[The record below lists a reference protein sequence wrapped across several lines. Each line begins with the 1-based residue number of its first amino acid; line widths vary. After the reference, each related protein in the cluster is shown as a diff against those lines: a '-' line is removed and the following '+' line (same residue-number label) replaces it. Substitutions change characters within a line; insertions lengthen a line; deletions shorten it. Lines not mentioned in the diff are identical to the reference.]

1 MSSIIP
7 KKYKSAKSLTK
18 RSKSQN
24 KKNVKNSAID
34 ECKKLYQ
41 KYYSYPSN
49 TLLKQFNDKYLKLF
63 FEHSSLNDIII
74 LAQVLSEFYFL
85 QSIQISANDPEKPEE
100 IPPKRKYKPDWISRE
115 EKKKKLKD
123 KKIREEKYKTMFN
136 KLVFSLAKHISKS
149 RELISLSLNKLEFN
163 EKYCQSLSKGISSN
177 NSLQN
182 LSITNSK
189 LDLNSYEILLESLL
203 NQNALTFVDLSNNN
217 FGDKYGRMISRIISC
232 HSQRRD
238 QVVWFYSLRNEL
250 PPSNEYKK
258 GLMFIN
264 LNGNNLSRDSAEC
277 ISSVLYSDQYIRAI
291 YLNNNKFDSQS
302 CKKFIYMMRK
312 NLSLLTIDLRSNPG
326 YDEDIHHRLV
336 IKMSKNIRYLFQQ
349 YKLGEYTEDEFEQ
362 LKEFIDISFFDVD
375 IPQNVV
381 EFYNNNLPQT
391 TNDND
396 DKEENDES
404 YEEYKKDVKTEIDAN
419 KINKIKNKIFNKNEM
434 EEGGVDK
441 EGDIIGYS
449 INTNILEENKKLYAE
464 NLKLKK
470 QIVELKAKNLRAG
483 KHDNLNIE
491 INDISK
497 NNKIAKTESVLED
510 DYNKVEYLINELN
523 ELMNKIEEK
532 TIKIDNEKNKN
543 TNDKIEYKIEDK
555 IKEENTKSNSL
566 NKSKEKNVEKTDSD
580 KKGEKN
586 KNIIEKLNNNIKDNI
601 NKNKKIDEE
610 EKKNSKENKDENN
623 ALLNNY
629 QNQILN
635 AEPTEEDKDKEKDKE
650 SSDDSHFVDDEGNIH
665 NLDDLTDEEKMII
678 LQQQLILQKLQE
690 EAEARGE
697 QFDPQEYF
705 EFLERQAKED
715 EEEELN
721 QKNGDDKLNKSF

>member
-7 KKYKSAKSLTK
+7 KKYKSANSLTK
-18 RSKSQN
+18 RSKTYDKKN
-24 KKNVKNSAID
+24 KKTSAIE
-34 ECKKLYQ
+34 ECKKLYS
-41 KYYSYPSN
+41 KYYSYPPNS
-49 TLLKQFNDKYLKLF
+49 LLKQFNNKYLKLF
-63 FEHSSLNDIII
+63 FDNSSINDIII
-74 LAQVLSEFYFL
+74 LSKVLSEFYFL
-85 QSIQISANDPEKPEE
+85 QSIQISPNDPEKPEE

-115 EKKKKLKD
+115 EKKKKLKE
-123 KKIREEKYKTMFN
+123 KKIKEEKYKTMFN
-136 KLVFSLAKHISKS
+136 KLIFSLAKHISKS
-149 RELISLSLNKLEFN
+149 KELISLSLNKLEFN
-163 EKYCQSLSKGISSN
+163 EKYCQSLSKGITSN

-203 NQNALTFVDLSNNN
+203 NQNALTFLDLSDNN
-217 FGDKYGRMISRIISC
+217 FGDKYGQMISRIIIC

-238 QVVWFYSLRNEL
+238 QVIWFYSLRNEL

-277 ISSVLYSDQYIRAI
+277 LSSVLYSDQYIRAI
-291 YLNNNKFDSQS
+291 YLNNNKFDNQS

-391 TNDND
+391 TNDID

-404 YEEYKKDVKTEIDAN
+404 YEEYKKNFKTEIDTN
-419 KINKIKNKIFNKNEM
+419 KINKIKNKIFNKNEKG
-434 EEGGVDK
+434 EGVDR
-441 EGDIIGYS
+441 EADTIGYS
-449 INTNILEENKKLYAE
+449 INTNIMEENKKLYAE

-470 QIVELKAKNLRAG
+470 QIVELKAKNL
-483 KHDNLNIE
+483 KESKYNNLNIK
-491 INDISK
+491 INQDSK
-497 NNKIAKTESVLED
+497 DNKINKTESILED
-510 DYNKVEYLINELN
+510 DYNKVENLINELN
-523 ELMNKIEEK
+523 ELMNKIEQK
-532 TIKIDNEKNKN
+532 TIKQDNEKNKN
-543 TNDKIEYKIEDK
+543 TKNEIIKENNTNQINEKKTKEKKSEIKDIIKKEQLNNNNININDNNKNKI
-555 IKEENTKSNSL
+555 IKEE
-566 NKSKEKNVEKTDSD
+566 EKNSNDEKDT
-580 KKGEKN
+580 KN
-586 KNIIEKLNNNIKDNI
+586 EVLNYK
-601 NKNKKIDEE
+601 
-610 EKKNSKENKDENN
+610 
-623 ALLNNY
+623 
-629 QNQILN
+629 NQILN
-635 AEPTEEDKDKEKDKE
+635 KDKDKE
-650 SSDDSHFVDDEGNIH
+650 SSDDSHFVDDEGNVH

-721 QKNGDDKLNKSF
+721 QKNGDNKLNKSF

>member
-7 KKYKSAKSLTK
+7 KKYKSANSLTK
-18 RSKSQN
+18 RSKTYD
-24 KKNVKNSAID
+24 KKHKKTSAIE
-34 ECKKLYQ
+34 ECKKLYS
-41 KYYSYPSN
+41 KYYSYPPNS
-49 TLLKQFNDKYLKLF
+49 LLKQFNNKYLKLF
-63 FEHSSLNDIII
+63 FDNSSINDIII
-74 LAQVLSEFYFL
+74 LSKVLSEFYFL
-85 QSIQISANDPEKPEE
+85 QSIQISPNDPEKPEE

-115 EKKKKLKD
+115 EKKKKLKE
-123 KKIREEKYKTMFN
+123 KKIKEEKYKTMFN
-136 KLVFSLAKHISKS
+136 KLIFSLAKHISKS
-149 RELISLSLNKLEFN
+149 KELISLSLNKLEFN
-163 EKYCQSLSKGISSN
+163 EKYCQSLSKGITSN

-203 NQNALTFVDLSNNN
+203 NQNALTFLDLSDNN
-217 FGDKYGRMISRIISC
+217 FGDKYGQMISRIIIR

-238 QVVWFYSLRNEL
+238 QVIWFYSLRNEL

-277 ISSVLYSDQYIRAI
+277 LSSVLYSDQYIRAI
-291 YLNNNKFDSQS
+291 YLNNNKFDNQS

-391 TNDND
+391 TNDID

-404 YEEYKKDVKTEIDAN
+404 YEEYKKNFKTEIDTN
-419 KINKIKNKIFNKNEM
+419 KINKIKNKIFNKNEKG
-434 EEGGVDK
+434 EGVDR
-441 EGDIIGYS
+441 EADTIGYS
-449 INTNILEENKKLYAE
+449 INTNIMEENKKLYAE

-470 QIVELKAKNLRAG
+470 QIVELKAKNL
-483 KHDNLNIE
+483 KESKYNNLNIK
-491 INDISK
+491 INQDSK
-497 NNKIAKTESVLED
+497 ENKINKTESILED
-510 DYNKVEYLINELN
+510 DYNKVENLINELN
-523 ELMNKIEEK
+523 ELMNKIEQK
-532 TIKIDNEKNKN
+532 TIKQDNEKNKN
-543 TNDKIEYKIEDK
+543 TKNEIIKENNTNQINEKKTKEKKSEIKDIIKKEQLNNNNININDNNKNKI
-555 IKEENTKSNSL
+555 IKEE
-566 NKSKEKNVEKTDSD
+566 EKNSNDEKDT
-580 KKGEKN
+580 KN
-586 KNIIEKLNNNIKDNI
+586 EVLNYK
-601 NKNKKIDEE
+601 
-610 EKKNSKENKDENN
+610 
-623 ALLNNY
+623 
-629 QNQILN
+629 NQILN
-635 AEPTEEDKDKEKDKE
+635 VELTEENKTKEKNKDKDKDKE
-650 SSDDSHFVDDEGNIH
+650 SSDDSHFVDDEGNVH

-721 QKNGDDKLNKSF
+721 QKNGDNKLNKSF

>member
-7 KKYKSAKSLTK
+7 KKYKSANSLTK
-18 RSKSQN
+18 RSKTYDKKN
-24 KKNVKNSAID
+24 KKTSAIE
-34 ECKKLYQ
+34 ECKKLYS
-41 KYYSYPSN
+41 KYYSYPPNS
-49 TLLKQFNDKYLKLF
+49 LLKQFNNKYLKLF
-63 FEHSSLNDIII
+63 FDNSSINDIII
-74 LAQVLSEFYFL
+74 LSKVLSEFYFL
-85 QSIQISANDPEKPEE
+85 QSIQISPNDPEKPEE

-115 EKKKKLKD
+115 EKKKKLKE
-123 KKIREEKYKTMFN
+123 KKIKEEKYKTMFN
-136 KLVFSLAKHISKS
+136 KLIFSLAKHISKS
-149 RELISLSLNKLEFN
+149 KELISLSLNKLEFN
-163 EKYCQSLSKGISSN
+163 EKYCQSLSKGITSN

-203 NQNALTFVDLSNNN
+203 NQNALTFLDLSDNN
-217 FGDKYGRMISRIISC
+217 FGDKYGQMISRIIIC

-238 QVVWFYSLRNEL
+238 QVIWFYSLRNEL

-277 ISSVLYSDQYIRAI
+277 LSSVLYSDQYIRAI
-291 YLNNNKFDSQS
+291 YLNNNKFDNQS

-391 TNDND
+391 TNDID

-404 YEEYKKDVKTEIDAN
+404 YEEYKKNFKTEIDTN
-419 KINKIKNKIFNKNEM
+419 KINKIKNKIFNKNEKG
-434 EEGGVDK
+434 EGVDR
-441 EGDIIGYS
+441 EADTIGYS
-449 INTNILEENKKLYAE
+449 INTNIMEENKKLYAE

-470 QIVELKAKNLRAG
+470 QIVELKAKNL
-483 KHDNLNIE
+483 KESKYNNLNIK
-491 INDISK
+491 INQDSK
-497 NNKIAKTESVLED
+497 DNKINKTESILED
-510 DYNKVEYLINELN
+510 DYNKVENLINELN
-523 ELMNKIEEK
+523 ELMNKIEQK
-532 TIKIDNEKNKN
+532 TIKQDNEKNKN
-543 TNDKIEYKIEDK
+543 TKNEIIKENNTNQINEKKTKEKKSEIKDIIKKEQLNNNNININDNNKNKI
-555 IKEENTKSNSL
+555 IKEE
-566 NKSKEKNVEKTDSD
+566 EKNSNDEKDT
-580 KKGEKN
+580 KN
-586 KNIIEKLNNNIKDNI
+586 EVLNYK
-601 NKNKKIDEE
+601 
-610 EKKNSKENKDENN
+610 
-623 ALLNNY
+623 
-629 QNQILN
+629 NQILN
-635 AEPTEEDKDKEKDKE
+635 VELTEENKTKEKNKDKDKDKDKE
-650 SSDDSHFVDDEGNIH
+650 SSDDSHFVDDEGNVH

-721 QKNGDDKLNKSF
+721 QKSGDNKLNKSF

>member
-7 KKYKSAKSLTK
+7 KKYKSANSLTK
-18 RSKSQN
+18 RSKTYDKKN
-24 KKNVKNSAID
+24 KKTSAIE
-34 ECKKLYQ
+34 ECKKLYS
-41 KYYSYPSN
+41 KYYSYPPNS
-49 TLLKQFNDKYLKLF
+49 LLKQFNNKYLKLF
-63 FEHSSLNDIII
+63 FDNSSINDIII
-74 LAQVLSEFYFL
+74 LSKVLSEFYFL
-85 QSIQISANDPEKPEE
+85 QSIQISPNDPEKPEE

-115 EKKKKLKD
+115 EKKKKLKK
-123 KKIREEKYKTMFN
+123 KKIKEEKYKTMFN
-136 KLVFSLAKHISKS
+136 KLIFSLAKHISKS
-149 RELISLSLNKLEFN
+149 KELISLSLNKLEFN
-163 EKYCQSLSKGISSN
+163 EKYCQSLSKGITSN

-203 NQNALTFVDLSNNN
+203 NQNALTFLDLSDNN
-217 FGDKYGRMISRIISC
+217 FGDKYGQMISRIIIC

-238 QVVWFYSLRNEL
+238 QVIWFYSLRNEL

-277 ISSVLYSDQYIRAI
+277 LSSVLYSDQYIRTI
-291 YLNNNKFDSQS
+291 YLNNNKFDNQS

-391 TNDND
+391 TNDID

-404 YEEYKKDVKTEIDAN
+404 NEEYKKNFKTEIDTN
-419 KINKIKNKIFNKNEM
+419 KINKIKNKIFNKNEKG
-434 EEGGVDK
+434 EGVDR
-441 EGDIIGYS
+441 EADTIGYS
-449 INTNILEENKKLYAE
+449 ININIMEENKKLYAE

-470 QIVELKAKNLRAG
+470 QIVELKAKNL
-483 KHDNLNIE
+483 KESKYNNLNIK
-491 INDISK
+491 INQDSK
-497 NNKIAKTESVLED
+497 DNKINKTESILED
-510 DYNKVEYLINELN
+510 DYNKVENLINELN
-523 ELMNKIEEK
+523 ELMNKIEQK
-532 TIKIDNEKNKN
+532 TIKQDNEKNKN
-543 TNDKIEYKIEDK
+543 TKNEIIKENNTNQINEKKTKEKKSEIKDIIKKEQLNNNNININDNNKNKI
-555 IKEENTKSNSL
+555 IKEE
-566 NKSKEKNVEKTDSD
+566 EKNSNDEKDT
-580 KKGEKN
+580 KN
-586 KNIIEKLNNNIKDNI
+586 EVLNYK
-601 NKNKKIDEE
+601 
-610 EKKNSKENKDENN
+610 
-623 ALLNNY
+623 
-629 QNQILN
+629 NQILN
-635 AEPTEEDKDKEKDKE
+635 VELTEENKTKEKNKDKDKDKDKE
-650 SSDDSHFVDDEGNIH
+650 SSDDSHFVDDEGNVH

-721 QKNGDDKLNKSF
+721 QKNGDNKLNKSF

>member
-7 KKYKSAKSLTK
+7 KKYKSANSLTK
-18 RSKSQN
+18 RSKTYD
-24 KKNVKNSAID
+24 KKHKKTSAIE
-34 ECKKLYQ
+34 ECKKLYS
-41 KYYSYPSN
+41 KYYSYPPNS
-49 TLLKQFNDKYLKLF
+49 LLKQFNNKYLKLF
-63 FEHSSLNDIII
+63 FDNSSINDIII
-74 LAQVLSEFYFL
+74 LSKVLSEFYFL
-85 QSIQISANDPEKPEE
+85 QSIQISPNDPEKPEE

-115 EKKKKLKD
+115 EKKKKLKE
-123 KKIREEKYKTMFN
+123 KKIKEEKYKTMFN
-136 KLVFSLAKHISKS
+136 KLIFSLAKHISKS
-149 RELISLSLNKLEFN
+149 KELISLSLNKLEFN
-163 EKYCQSLSKGISSN
+163 EKYCQSLSKGITSN

-203 NQNALTFVDLSNNN
+203 NQNALTFLDLSDNN
-217 FGDKYGRMISRIISC
+217 FGDKYGQMISRIIIC

-238 QVVWFYSLRNEL
+238 QVIWFYSLRNEL

-277 ISSVLYSDQYIRAI
+277 LSSVLYSDQYIRAI
-291 YLNNNKFDSQS
+291 YLNNNKFDNQS

-391 TNDND
+391 TNDID

-404 YEEYKKDVKTEIDAN
+404 YEEYKKNFKTEIDTN
-419 KINKIKNKIFNKNEM
+419 KINKIKNKIFNKNEKG
-434 EEGGVDK
+434 EGVDR
-441 EGDIIGYS
+441 EADTIGYS
-449 INTNILEENKKLYAE
+449 INTNIMEENKKLYAE

-470 QIVELKAKNLRAG
+470 QIVELKAKNL
-483 KHDNLNIE
+483 KESKYNNLNIK
-491 INDISK
+491 INQDSK
-497 NNKIAKTESVLED
+497 DNKINKTESILED
-510 DYNKVEYLINELN
+510 DYNKVENLINELN
-523 ELMNKIEEK
+523 ELMNKIEQK
-532 TIKIDNEKNKN
+532 TIKQDNEKNKN
-543 TNDKIEYKIEDK
+543 TKNEIIKENNTNQINEKKTKEKKSEIKDIIKKEQLNNNNININDNNKNKI
-555 IKEENTKSNSL
+555 IKEE
-566 NKSKEKNVEKTDSD
+566 EKNSNDEKDT
-580 KKGEKN
+580 KN
-586 KNIIEKLNNNIKDNI
+586 EVLNYK
-601 NKNKKIDEE
+601 
-610 EKKNSKENKDENN
+610 
-623 ALLNNY
+623 
-629 QNQILN
+629 NQILN
-635 AEPTEEDKDKEKDKE
+635 VELTEENKTKEKNKDKDKDKE
-650 SSDDSHFVDDEGNIH
+650 SSDDSHFVDDEGNVH

-721 QKNGDDKLNKSF
+721 QKNGDNKLNKSF

>member
-7 KKYKSAKSLTK
+7 KKYKSANSLTK
-18 RSKSQN
+18 RSKTYDKKN
-24 KKNVKNSAID
+24 KKTSAIE
-34 ECKKLYQ
+34 ECKKLYS
-41 KYYSYPSN
+41 KYYSYPPNS
-49 TLLKQFNDKYLKLF
+49 LLKQFNNKYLKLF
-63 FEHSSLNDIII
+63 FDNSSINDIII
-74 LAQVLSEFYFL
+74 LSKVLSEFYFL
-85 QSIQISANDPEKPEE
+85 QSIQISPNDPEKPEE

-115 EKKKKLKD
+115 EKKKKLKE
-123 KKIREEKYKTMFN
+123 KKIKEEKYKTMFN
-136 KLVFSLAKHISKS
+136 KLIFSLAKHISKS
-149 RELISLSLNKLEFN
+149 KELISLSLNKLEFN
-163 EKYCQSLSKGISSN
+163 EKYCQSLSKGITSN

-203 NQNALTFVDLSNNN
+203 NQNALTFLDLSDNN
-217 FGDKYGRMISRIISC
+217 FGDKYGQMISRIIIC

-238 QVVWFYSLRNEL
+238 QVIWFYSLRNEL

-277 ISSVLYSDQYIRAI
+277 LSSVLYSDQYIRAI
-291 YLNNNKFDSQS
+291 YLNNNKFDNQS

-391 TNDND
+391 TNDID
-396 DKEENDES
+396 DKEENVES
-404 YEEYKKDVKTEIDAN
+404 YEEYKKNFKTEIDTN
-419 KINKIKNKIFNKNEM
+419 KINKIKNKIFNKNERG
-434 EEGGVDK
+434 EGVDR
-441 EGDIIGYS
+441 EADTIGYS
-449 INTNILEENKKLYAE
+449 INTNIMEENKKLYAE

-470 QIVELKAKNLRAG
+470 QIVELKAKNL
-483 KHDNLNIE
+483 KESKYNNLNIK
-491 INDISK
+491 INQDSK
-497 NNKIAKTESVLED
+497 DNKINKTESILED
-510 DYNKVEYLINELN
+510 DYNKVENLINELN
-523 ELMNKIEEK
+523 ELMNKIEQK
-532 TIKIDNEKNKN
+532 TIKQDNEKNKN
-543 TNDKIEYKIEDK
+543 IKNEIIKENNTNQINEKKTKEKKLEIKDIIKKEQLNNNNININDNNKNKI
-555 IKEENTKSNSL
+555 IKEE
-566 NKSKEKNVEKTDSD
+566 EKNSNDEKDTNN
-580 KKGEKN
+580 E
-586 KNIIEKLNNNIKDNI
+586 ILNYK
-601 NKNKKIDEE
+601 
-610 EKKNSKENKDENN
+610 
-623 ALLNNY
+623 
-629 QNQILN
+629 NQILN
-635 AEPTEEDKDKEKDKE
+635 VELTEENKNKEKNKDKDKDKE
-650 SSDDSHFVDDEGNIH
+650 SSDDSHFVDDEGNVH

-721 QKNGDDKLNKSF
+721 QKNGDNKLNKSF

>member
-18 RSKSQN
+18 RSKSQS

-349 YKLGEYTEDEFEQ
+349 YKLGEYTEEEFEQ

-391 TNDND
+391 STINEDRE
-396 DKEENDES
+396 DKDES
-404 YEEYKKDVKTEIDAN
+404 YDEYKKNFKTEVVGN
-419 KINKIKNKIFNKNEM
+419 KVNKIKNKIFNKDEKKDWEFSLN
-434 EEGGVDK
+434 
-441 EGDIIGYS
+441 S
-449 INTNILEENKKLYAE
+449 NILEENKKLYAE

-491 INDISK
+491 INDTSK

-586 KNIIEKLNNNIKDNI
+586 KNIIEKEKLNNNIKDNI
-601 NKNKKIDEE
+601 NKNKKIEE
-610 EKKNSKENKDENN
+610 EEEEKNSKENKDENN

-629 QNQILN
+629 QNQILK
-635 AEPTEEDKDKEKDKE
+635 AEPTEENKDKEKDKE
-650 SSDDSHFVDDEGNIH
+650 SSDDSHFVDDEGNVH

>member
-7 KKYKSAKSLTK
+7 KKYKSANSLTK
-18 RSKSQN
+18 RSKTYDKKN
-24 KKNVKNSAID
+24 KKTSAIE
-34 ECKKLYQ
+34 ECKKLYS
-41 KYYSYPSN
+41 KYYSYPPNS
-49 TLLKQFNDKYLKLF
+49 LLKQFNNKYLKLF
-63 FEHSSLNDIII
+63 FDNSSINDIII
-74 LAQVLSEFYFL
+74 LSKVLSEFYFL
-85 QSIQISANDPEKPEE
+85 QSIQISPNDPEKPEE

-115 EKKKKLKD
+115 EKKKKLKE
-123 KKIREEKYKTMFN
+123 KKIKEEKYKTMFN
-136 KLVFSLAKHISKS
+136 KLIFSLAKHISKS
-149 RELISLSLNKLEFN
+149 KELISLSLNKLEFN
-163 EKYCQSLSKGISSN
+163 EKYCQSLSKGITSN

-203 NQNALTFVDLSNNN
+203 NQNALTFLDLSDNN
-217 FGDKYGRMISRIISC
+217 FGDKYGQMISRIIIC

-238 QVVWFYSLRNEL
+238 QVIWFYSLRNEL

-277 ISSVLYSDQYIRAI
+277 LSSVLYSDQYIRAI
-291 YLNNNKFDSQS
+291 YLNNNKFDNQS

-391 TNDND
+391 TNDID

-404 YEEYKKDVKTEIDAN
+404 YEEYKKNFKTEIDTN
-419 KINKIKNKIFNKNEM
+419 KINKIKNKIFNKNEKG
-434 EEGGVDK
+434 EGVDR
-441 EGDIIGYS
+441 EADTIGYS
-449 INTNILEENKKLYAE
+449 INTNIMEENKKLYAE

-470 QIVELKAKNLRAG
+470 QIVELKAKNLKER
-483 KHDNLNIE
+483 KNNDLNIK
-491 INDISK
+491 INQDSK
-497 NNKIAKTESVLED
+497 DNKINKTESILED
-510 DYNKVEYLINELN
+510 DYNKVENLINELN
-523 ELMNKIEEK
+523 ELMNKIEQK
-532 TIKIDNEKNKN
+532 TIKQDNEKNKN
-543 TNDKIEYKIEDK
+543 TKNEI
-555 IKEENTKSNSL
+555 IKENNTNQINEK
-566 NKSKEKNVEKTDSD
+566 KTKEKKSEIKDII
-580 KKGEKN
+580 KKEQ
-586 KNIIEKLNNNIKDNI
+586 LNNNIININDN
-601 NKNKKIDEE
+601 NKNKIIKEE
-610 EKKNSKENKDENN
+610 EKNSNDEKDTKNEV
-623 ALLNNY
+623 LNY
-629 QNQILN
+629 KNQILN
-635 AEPTEEDKDKEKDKE
+635 VELTEENKTKEKNKDKDKDKDKE
-650 SSDDSHFVDDEGNIH
+650 SSDDSHFVDDEGNVH

-715 EEEELN
+715 EEQELN
-721 QKNGDDKLNKSF
+721 QKNGDNKLNKSF

>member
-7 KKYKSAKSLTK
+7 KKYKSANSLTK
-18 RSKSQN
+18 RSKTYDKKN
-24 KKNVKNSAID
+24 KKTSAIE
-34 ECKKLYQ
+34 ECKKLYS
-41 KYYSYPSN
+41 KYYSYPPNS
-49 TLLKQFNDKYLKLF
+49 LLKQFNNKYLKLF
-63 FEHSSLNDIII
+63 FDNSSINDIII
-74 LAQVLSEFYFL
+74 LSKVLSEFYFL
-85 QSIQISANDPEKPEE
+85 QSIQISPNDPEKPEE

-115 EKKKKLKD
+115 EKKKKLKE
-123 KKIREEKYKTMFN
+123 KKIKEEKYKTMFN
-136 KLVFSLAKHISKS
+136 KLIFSLAKHISKS
-149 RELISLSLNKLEFN
+149 KELISLSLNKLEFN
-163 EKYCQSLSKGISSN
+163 EKYCQSLSKGITSN

-203 NQNALTFVDLSNNN
+203 NQNALTFLDLSDNN
-217 FGDKYGRMISRIISC
+217 FGDKYGQMISRIIIC

-238 QVVWFYSLRNEL
+238 QVIWFYSLRNEL

-277 ISSVLYSDQYIRAI
+277 LSSVLYSDQYIRAI
-291 YLNNNKFDSQS
+291 YLNNNKFDNQS

-391 TNDND
+391 TNDID

-404 YEEYKKDVKTEIDAN
+404 YEEYKKNFKTEIDTN
-419 KINKIKNKIFNKNEM
+419 KINKIKNKIFNKNEKG
-434 EEGGVDK
+434 EGVDR
-441 EGDIIGYS
+441 EADTIGYS
-449 INTNILEENKKLYAE
+449 INTNIMEENKKLYAE

-470 QIVELKAKNLRAG
+470 QIVELKAKNL
-483 KHDNLNIE
+483 KESKYNNLNIK
-491 INDISK
+491 INQDSK
-497 NNKIAKTESVLED
+497 ENKINKTESILED
-510 DYNKVEYLINELN
+510 DYNKVENLINELN
-523 ELMNKIEEK
+523 ELMNKIEQK
-532 TIKIDNEKNKN
+532 TIKQDNEKNKN
-543 TNDKIEYKIEDK
+543 TKNEIIKENNTNQINEKKTKEKKSEIKDIIKKEQLNNNNININDNNKNKI
-555 IKEENTKSNSL
+555 IKEE
-566 NKSKEKNVEKTDSD
+566 EKNSNDEKDA
-580 KKGEKN
+580 KN
-586 KNIIEKLNNNIKDNI
+586 EVLNYK
-601 NKNKKIDEE
+601 
-610 EKKNSKENKDENN
+610 
-623 ALLNNY
+623 
-629 QNQILN
+629 NQILN
-635 AEPTEEDKDKEKDKE
+635 VELTEENKTKEKNKDKDKDKDKE
-650 SSDDSHFVDDEGNIH
+650 SSDDSHFVDDEGNVH

-721 QKNGDDKLNKSF
+721 QKNGDNKLNKSF

>member
-7 KKYKSAKSLTK
+7 KKYKSANSLTK
-18 RSKSQN
+18 RSKTYDKKN
-24 KKNVKNSAID
+24 KKTSAIE
-34 ECKKLYQ
+34 ECKKLYS
-41 KYYSYPSN
+41 KYYSYPPNS
-49 TLLKQFNDKYLKLF
+49 LLKQFNNKYLKLF
-63 FEHSSLNDIII
+63 FDNSSINDIII
-74 LAQVLSEFYFL
+74 LSKVLSEFYFL
-85 QSIQISANDPEKPEE
+85 QSIQISPNDPEKPEE

-115 EKKKKLKD
+115 EKKKKLKE
-123 KKIREEKYKTMFN
+123 KKIKEEKYKTMFN
-136 KLVFSLAKHISKS
+136 KLIFSLAKHISKS
-149 RELISLSLNKLEFN
+149 KELISLSLNKLEFN
-163 EKYCQSLSKGISSN
+163 EKYCQSLSKGITSN

-203 NQNALTFVDLSNNN
+203 NQNALTFLDLSDNN
-217 FGDKYGRMISRIISC
+217 FGDKYGQMISRIIIC

-238 QVVWFYSLRNEL
+238 QVIWFYSLRNEL

-277 ISSVLYSDQYIRAI
+277 LSSVLYSDQYIRAI
-291 YLNNNKFDSQS
+291 YLNNNKFDNQS

-391 TNDND
+391 TNDID

-404 YEEYKKDVKTEIDAN
+404 YEEYKKNFKTEIDTN
-419 KINKIKNKIFNKNEM
+419 KINKIKNKIFNKNERG
-434 EEGGVDK
+434 EGVDR
-441 EGDIIGYS
+441 EADTIGYS
-449 INTNILEENKKLYAE
+449 INTNIMEENKKLYAE

-470 QIVELKAKNLRAG
+470 QIVELKAKNL
-483 KHDNLNIE
+483 KESKYNNLNIK
-491 INDISK
+491 INQDSK
-497 NNKIAKTESVLED
+497 ENKINKTESILED
-510 DYNKVEYLINELN
+510 DYNKVENLINELN
-523 ELMNKIEEK
+523 ELMNKIEQK
-532 TIKIDNEKNKN
+532 TIKQDNEKNKN
-543 TNDKIEYKIEDK
+543 TKNEIIKENNTNQINEKKTKEKKSEIKDIIKKEQLNNNNININDNNKNKI
-555 IKEENTKSNSL
+555 IKEE
-566 NKSKEKNVEKTDSD
+566 EKNSNDEKDT
-580 KKGEKN
+580 KN
-586 KNIIEKLNNNIKDNI
+586 EVLNYK
-601 NKNKKIDEE
+601 
-610 EKKNSKENKDENN
+610 
-623 ALLNNY
+623 
-629 QNQILN
+629 NQILN
-635 AEPTEEDKDKEKDKE
+635 VELTEENKTKEKNKDKDKDKE
-650 SSDDSHFVDDEGNIH
+650 SSDDSHFVDDEGNVH

-721 QKNGDDKLNKSF
+721 QKNGDNKLNKSF